1 MAASGLLML
10 GLSAFIGA
18 TGDFGSSASSAA
30 SSPIHAVGSD
40 AKAKLE
46 SAMGW
51 VTAIHTRRNDLK
63 ARETGRSNDKRE
75 LAGAET
81 KKGAEDVSDNPAGA
95 KVAQEN
101 LTKNNQTVSDAK
113 SDSSSKARSVKV
125 VLQIDNGLVSGA
137 SIGNHKPGMDAYEA
151 LALRI
156 ARQRRYPSKSGQET
170 VTIKVLPPE

>member
-1 MAASGLLML
+1 ML

-40 AKAKLE
+40 AKAMLE

-51 VTAIHTRRNDLK
+51 VTAMHTRRSDLK

-95 KVAQEN
+95 KVAQG
-101 LTKNNQTVSDAK
+101 TKNNQTVSDAK